1 MPEKNSDFK
10 LWNYYNIDR
19 TKPVYVLEGI
29 FDAMS
34 LWKSGITN
42 VVACCGATPPEK
54 LLEGLDCIMC
64 FDNDQTGKKNAI
76 KYAKKGF
83 KVLVYPDDLK
93 FKDFNEMLLNNID
106 INNIIKNVF
115 TGIQAQVKIQKQL

>member
-1 MPEKNSDFK
+1 
-10 LWNYYNIDR
+10 
-19 TKPVYVLEGI
+19 
-29 FDAMS
+29 
-34 LWKSGITN
+34 
-42 VVACCGATPPEK
+42 
-54 LLEGLDCIMC
+54 MC

-83 KVLVYPDDLK
+83 RVLVYPDDLA